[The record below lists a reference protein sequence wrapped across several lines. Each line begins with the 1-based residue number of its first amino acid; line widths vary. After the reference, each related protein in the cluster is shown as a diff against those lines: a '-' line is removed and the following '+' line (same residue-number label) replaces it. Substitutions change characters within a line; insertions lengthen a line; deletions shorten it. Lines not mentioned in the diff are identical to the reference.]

1 MMAEMRR
8 SPIRFGTD
16 GWRAVIGEDFTFENV
31 RICARAVAEYFRET
45 YGTERPLVVGYDTRF
60 LSEEFALEAAR
71 VAAAA
76 GFRVQLAS
84 RPAPTPAVSYRI
96 LEVGACGAIVITSS
110 HNPYKWNGLKVK
122 PHYAGSA
129 SPEVVAA
136 IEARIP
142 ALLENPEGVVSAPKD
157 SDAIE
162 RFDPVPGYLAAVSR
176 HVDLD
181 RVRAAGLRVAV
192 DQMFGAGAGLFPEL
206 LQGGATTCVELHG
219 ERNPLFPGLRAPE
232 PIEPNLGELLNL
244 VASGGFDLGVAND
257 GDADRVGLVDERG
270 RFVDQLR
277 TFALIAYYLLEVRG
291 FRGPIVKSLTTTEM
305 VRILAERYGVE
316 CLETPVG
323 FKYIGPLMMERDA
336 LVGGEESGGYGF
348 RGHLPE
354 RDGILAGLFLID
366 MAARTGKRPSE
377 LLDDVF
383 QVTGPHYYRRIDVEL
398 EAGEQ
403 AEVRA
408 RLEGASPAEVAG
420 RPVLRHDTTDGWRFF
435 VPEGWLLLRLSGTE
449 PLLRVYCEVRDEELV
464 EPLLAAGLELAGVR
478 QPALSQERQQP

>member
-1 MMAEMRR
+1 MMGGMKR

-16 GWRAVIGEDFTFENV
+16 GWRAIIADEFTFENV
-31 RICARAVAEYFRET
+31 RACARAVAEYFRES
-45 YGTERPLVVGYDTRF
+45 YGTSRPLVVGYDTRF

-71 VAAAA
+71 VAAGA

-96 LEVGACGAIVITSS
+96 LEAGACGAIVITSS
-110 HNPYKWNGLKVK
+110 HNPYQWNGLKVK

-136 IEARIP
+136 IEAKIP
-142 ALLENPEGVVSAPKD
+142 ELLEHPEQVVSAPKT
-157 SDAIE
+157 SEAIE
-162 RFDPVPGYLAAVSR
+162 RFDPIPGYLAALAR
-176 HVDLD
+176 QVDLGAI
-181 RVRAAGLRVAV
+181 RAAGLRVAV
-192 DQMFGAGAGLFPEL
+192 DQMFGAGAGLFPAL
-206 LQGGATTCVELHG
+206 LAEGATTCEELHG

-232 PIEPNLGELLNL
+232 PIEPNLGDLLAL
-244 VASGGFDLGVAND
+244 VERGSFDLGIAND

-277 TFALIAYYLLEVRG
+277 TFALLVYYLLEVRG
-291 FRGPIVKSLTTTEM
+291 LRGPIVKSLTTTDM

-316 CLETPVG
+316 CFETPVG

-354 RDGILAGLFLID
+354 RDGILAGLFLMD
-366 MAARTGKRPSE
+366 LVARTGRRPSE
-377 LLDDVF
+377 LLEEVF
-383 QVTGPHYYRRIDVEL
+383 RITGPHYYRRIDVDL
-398 EAGEQ
+398 EPGGQ

-408 RLEGASPAEVAG
+408 RLDAASPQELAG
-420 RPVLRHDTTDGWRFF
+420 RPVLRRDTTDGWRFF

-449 PLLRVYCEVRDEELV
+449 PLVRVYCEVRDPSLV
-464 EPLLAAGLELAGVR
+464 DPLLAAGLELAGVKAALPQETR
-478 QPALSQERQQP
+478 QA